1 MRNFLRNIKLL
12 LLVCSGMWVS
22 CENMDSTEDL
32 KKDMDTLEERIEA
45 LEKMHDQ
52 VKAIQEILDAGNK
65 DYQIT
70 SIENIVDENT
80 AELIGYKVNFLNG
93 TYITLYKD
101 GVDSAPPIA
110 VVEENGIL
118 YWQVNGVILEY
129 GGEKVPVSKGEPQF
143 RYENGEWQVSYN
155 NGPWEA
161 VPVFYGNPVIDIHVD
176 VSSKDYVLFT
186 INGNEVK
193 IAWYKPL
200 DIVLKIDNQTLDSQD
215 DNTVTVNREG
225 EVKEFEIDY
234 EVSGFTSGDEPDIKV
249 YAYNGYTV
257 KNEFRVADGSTTD
270 SQVVRGKIE
279 AQSPEVFNLG
289 KLVLLASDGKQRCL
303 MRTIVIMG
311 SDDGTVISM
320 TDEVL
325 EVEASGN
332 DNLSFTVSS
341 DVKLENLKVEIP
353 EGVDWISVASNSG
366 VAALSRGDVMDYNV
380 KLIISK
386 NENYYPRSAEISI
399 VDNSEY
405 TVVKP
410 IKVKIVQK
418 ENITD
423 IKGVTA
429 GQLQTSLSTMS
440 PEAIAALRITGTL
453 DNTDIEYLK
462 KLSSEGTGKL
472 IWLDI
477 SETANTS
484 LTSSAF
490 NGTKLQYIALPKKLT
505 HIWDQ
510 AFRNSQLERIEFPSS
525 LATIK
530 GAAFMGCKNLKEVVI
545 HSATKISN
553 KAFRDCTSLKQ
564 VKLYLA
570 APLVLE
576 GVDEK
581 PENAPF
587 GVYDF
592 ATGQLTK
599 VPELYTL
606 TDSGESFQGWWENY
620 FENIYP
626 NLY

>member
-1 MRNFLRNIKLL
+1 MRNFLRYIKLL

-101 GVDSAPPIA
+101 GVNGVPPIA

-186 INGNEVK
+186 INGKEVK

-200 DIVLKIDNQTLDSQD
+200 DIALKIGNQTLDSQ
-215 DNTVTVNREG
+215 DNTVTVNREEG
-225 EVKEFEIDY
+225 VTRFEIDY
-234 EVSGFTSGDEPDIKV
+234 EVSGFTSVDEPDIKV

-257 KNEFRVADGSTTD
+257 NNEFLIETGGTTD
-270 SQVVRGKIE
+270 SQVVRGKIV

-332 DNLSFTVSS
+332 DNLSFTISS
-341 DVKLENLKVEIP
+341 DMKPGNLKVEIP
-353 EGVDWISVASNSG
+353 EGVDWISVASDSE
-366 VAALSRGDVMDYNV
+366 VKALSRGNVMDYNV
-380 KLIISK
+380 KLVISK

-399 VDNSEY
+399 VDHSEY

-530 GAAFMGCKNLKEVVI
+530 GAAFMGCKNLKEVII
-545 HSATKISN
+545 HSATKISQ
-553 KAFRDCTSLKQ
+553 KAFRDCASLKQ

-570 APLVLE
+570 APPVLE

-587 GVYDF
+587 GVYDS
-592 ATGQLTK
+592 ATGKLTK

>member
-101 GVDSAPPIA
+101 GVDGVPPIA

-129 GGEKVPVSKGEPQF
+129 GGEKVPVSKGKPQF

-186 INGNEVK
+186 INGKEVK

-200 DIVLKIDNQTLDSQD
+200 DIALKIGNQTLDSQ
-215 DNTVTVNREG
+215 DNTVTVNREEG
-225 EVKEFEIDY
+225 VTRFEIDY
-234 EVSGFTSGDEPDIKV
+234 EVSGFTSVDEPDIKV

-257 KNEFRVADGSTTD
+257 NNEFLIETGGTTD
-270 SQVVRGKIE
+270 SQVVRGKIV

-332 DNLSFTVSS
+332 DNLSFTISS
-341 DVKLENLKVEIP
+341 DVKPGNLKVEIP

-380 KLIISK
+380 KLVISK

-570 APLVLE
+570 APPVLE

-587 GVYDF
+587 GVYDS

>member
-1 MRNFLRNIKLL
+1 MRNFLRYIKLL

-45 LEKMHDQ
+45 LEKMHEQ

-70 SIENIVDENT
+70 SIENIADEHT

-93 TYITLYKD
+93 TSITLYKD
-101 GVDSAPPIA
+101 GVNGVPPIA

-186 INGNEVK
+186 INGKEVK

-200 DIVLKIDNQTLDSQD
+200 DIVLKIGNQTLDLQ
-215 DNTVTVNREG
+215 DNTVTINREG
-225 EVKEFEIDY
+225 EVKEFVIDY

-257 KNEFRVADGSTTD
+257 KNEFSVVAGSTTD
-270 SQVVRGKIE
+270 SQVVSGQVV

-311 SDDGTVISM
+311 SEDGTVISM
-320 TDEVL
+320 TDEAL
-325 EVEASGN
+325 EVDASGD
-332 DNLSFTVSS
+332 DNLSFTISS

-353 EGVDWISVASNSG
+353 EGVDWISVASDSE
-366 VAALSRGDVMDYNV
+366 VKALSRGSVMDYNV
-380 KLIISK
+380 KLVVSK

-440 PEAIAALRITGTL
+440 PETIAALRITGTL
-453 DNTDIEYLK
+453 DNTDIAYLK
-462 KLSSEGTGKL
+462 ELSSGDTGKL

-477 SETANTS
+477 SEITNTS

-490 NGTKLQYIALPKKLT
+490 NGTNLQYIALPKKLT

-530 GAAFMGCKNLKEVVI
+530 GAAFFGCKNLKEVII
-545 HSATKISN
+545 HSATKISQ

-570 APLVLE
+570 APPVLE
-576 GVDEK
+576 GVDDN
-581 PENAPF
+581 PANAPF
-587 GVYDF
+587 GVYDS

-620 FENIYP
+620 FEYIYP

>member
-52 VKAIQEILDAGNK
+52 VKAIQEILDAGNN

-101 GVDSAPPIA
+101 GVDGVPPIA

-186 INGNEVK
+186 INGKEVK

-200 DIVLKIDNQTLDSQD
+200 DIALKIGNQTLDSQ
-215 DNTVTVNREG
+215 DNTVTVNREEG
-225 EVKEFEIDY
+225 VTRFEIDY
-234 EVSGFTSGDEPDIKV
+234 EVSGFTSVDEPDIKV

-257 KNEFRVADGSTTD
+257 NNEFLIETGGTTD
-270 SQVVRGKIE
+270 SQVVRGKIV

-332 DNLSFTVSS
+332 DNLSFTISS
-341 DVKLENLKVEIP
+341 DVKPGNLKVEIP
-353 EGVDWISVASNSG
+353 EGVDWISVASDSE
-366 VAALSRGDVMDYNV
+366 VKALSRGNVMDYNV
-380 KLIISK
+380 KLVISK

-399 VDNSEY
+399 VDHSEY

-453 DNTDIEYLK
+453 GNTDIEFLK
-462 KLSSEGTGKL
+462 KLSSEGIGKL

-490 NGTKLQYIALPKKLT
+490 NGTKLQYIALLKKLT

-570 APLVLE
+570 APPVLE

-587 GVYDF
+587 GVYDS

>member
-80 AELIGYKVNFLNG
+80 AEFIGYKVNFLNG

-101 GVDSAPPIA
+101 GVDGVPPIA

-186 INGNEVK
+186 INGKEVK

-200 DIVLKIDNQTLDSQD
+200 DIALKIGNQTLDSQD
-215 DNTVTVNREG
+215 NMVTVNREG
-225 EVKEFEIDY
+225 EVKEFVIDY

-257 KNEFRVADGSTTD
+257 KNEFSVEAGGATD
-270 SQVVRGKIE
+270 SQVVRGKIV
-279 AQSPEVFNLG
+279 AKSPEVFNLG

-320 TDEVL
+320 TDEAL
-325 EVEASGN
+325 EVDASGN
-332 DNLSFTVSS
+332 DNLSFTISS
-341 DVKLENLKVEIP
+341 DVKPGNLKVEIP
-353 EGVDWISVASNSG
+353 EGVDWISVASDSE
-366 VAALSRGDVMDYNV
+366 VKALSRGNVMDYNV
-380 KLIISK
+380 KLVISK

-453 DNTDIEYLK
+453 DNTDIEFLK

-477 SETANTS
+477 SETTNTS

-570 APLVLE
+570 APPVLE

>member
-101 GVDSAPPIA
+101 GVDGVPPIA

-118 YWQVNGVILEY
+118 YWQANGVILEY

-186 INGNEVK
+186 INGKEVK

-200 DIVLKIDNQTLDSQD
+200 DIALKIGNQTLDSQ

-225 EVKEFEIDY
+225 EVKEFVIDY

-257 KNEFRVADGSTTD
+257 KNEFSVEAGGTTD
-270 SQVVRGKIE
+270 SQVVSGKIV

-311 SDDGTVISM
+311 SDDGTDISM
-320 TDEVL
+320 TDEAL
-325 EVEASGN
+325 EVDASGN
-332 DNLSFTVSS
+332 ENLSFKISS
-341 DVKLENLKVEIP
+341 DVKSGNLTVEIP
-353 EGVDWISVASNSG
+353 EGVDWISVASESE
-366 VAALSRGDVMDYNV
+366 VKALSRGNVMDYNV
-380 KLIISK
+380 KLVISK

-429 GQLQTSLSTMS
+429 GGLKASLGDS
-440 PEAIAALRITGTL
+440 PETIAALRITGTL

-570 APLVLE
+570 SPPVLE

-587 GVYDF
+587 GVYDS

>member
-1 MRNFLRNIKLL
+1 M
-12 LLVCSGMWVS
+12 S

-101 GVDSAPPIA
+101 GVDGVPPIA

-129 GGEKVPVSKGEPQF
+129 GGEKVPVSKGDPQF

-186 INGNEVK
+186 INGKEVK

-200 DIVLKIDNQTLDSQD
+200 DIALKIGNQTLDSQD
-215 DNTVTVNREG
+215 NMVTVNREG
-225 EVKEFEIDY
+225 EVKEFVIDY

-257 KNEFRVADGSTTD
+257 KNEFSVEAGGATD
-270 SQVVRGKIE
+270 SQVVRGKIV
-279 AQSPEVFNLG
+279 AKSPELFNLD

-320 TDEVL
+320 TDEAL
-325 EVEASGN
+325 EVDASGN
-332 DNLSFTVSS
+332 DNLSFTISS
-341 DVKLENLKVEIP
+341 DVKPGNLKVEIP
-353 EGVDWISVASNSG
+353 EGVDWISVASDSE
-366 VAALSRGDVMDYNV
+366 VKALSRGNVMDYNV
-380 KLIISK
+380 KLVISK

-399 VDNSEY
+399 VDHSEY

-423 IKGVTA
+423 IKGVIA

-453 DNTDIEYLK
+453 DNTDIEFLK

-477 SETANTS
+477 SETTNTS

-490 NGTKLQYIALPKKLT
+490 NGTKLQYITLPKKLT

-545 HSATKISN
+545 HSAIKISN

-570 APLVLE
+570 APPVLE

-587 GVYDF
+587 GVYDS

-599 VPELYTL
+599 VPELYIL

>member
-12 LLVCSGMWVS
+12 LLVCTGVWVS
-22 CENMDSTEDL
+22 CENMDSTEVL

-101 GVDSAPPIA
+101 GVDGVPPIA

-129 GGEKVPVSKGEPQF
+129 GGEKVPVSKGDPQF

-186 INGNEVK
+186 INGKEVK

-200 DIVLKIDNQTLDSQD
+200 DIALKIGNQTLDSQD
-215 DNTVTVNREG
+215 NMVTVNREG
-225 EVKEFEIDY
+225 EVKEFVIDY

-257 KNEFRVADGSTTD
+257 KNEFSVEAGGATD
-270 SQVVRGKIE
+270 SQVVRGKIV
-279 AQSPEVFNLG
+279 AKSPELFNLG

-320 TDEVL
+320 TDEAL
-325 EVEASGN
+325 EVDASGN
-332 DNLSFTVSS
+332 DNLSFTISS
-341 DVKLENLKVEIP
+341 DVKPGNLKVEIP
-353 EGVDWISVASNSG
+353 EGVDWISVASDSE
-366 VAALSRGDVMDYNV
+366 VKALSRGNVMDYNV
-380 KLIISK
+380 KLVISK

-399 VDNSEY
+399 VDHSEY

-453 DNTDIEYLK
+453 GNTDIEFLK
-462 KLSSEGTGKL
+462 KLSSEGIGKL

-570 APLVLE
+570 APPVLE

-587 GVYDF
+587 GVYDS